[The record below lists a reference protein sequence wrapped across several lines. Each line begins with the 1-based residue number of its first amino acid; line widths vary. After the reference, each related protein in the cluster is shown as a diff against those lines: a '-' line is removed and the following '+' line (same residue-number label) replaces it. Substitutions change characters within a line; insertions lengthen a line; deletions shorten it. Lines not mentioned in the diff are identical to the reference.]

1 MAKFGPFLVE
11 RRDNMLQATYAL
23 GQVRLKAGKW
33 ALGSLCRKPVF
44 SNRDVVQS
52 CPRKSHSPNLRC
64 SRAGW
69 GPTAKPLALLST
81 LLAQTVMETGG
92 FPPGRTDC
100 FQVDFCEMILSHLSV
115 SQKPYTVHLLS
126 LSLHRVVEHNP
137 LNRGTW
143 SQGSISC
150 CTRCSK
156 ALLRSISPAG
166 GLQPREF
173 QGIGRF
179 FWTSEAWIN
188 PSTTCCSAAFAH
200 AMWVAG

>member
-1 MAKFGPFLVE
+1 MGGTSSSACPSPKFIAKICGHTVHLAMPRWKLHSWIHPKQLAALSVRDRYRNCGMHNMGWPSDLVKHGSTAKFGPFLVE

-92 FPPGRTDC
+92 FP
-100 FQVDFCEMILSHLSV
+100 FCLSETLHSPPPILILA
-115 SQKPYTVHLLS
+115 
-126 LSLHRVVEHNP
+126 
-137 LNRGTW
+137 
-143 SQGSISC
+143 SC
-150 CTRCSK
+150 GW
-156 ALLRSISPAG
+156 A
-166 GLQPREF
+166 
-173 QGIGRF
+173 
-179 FWTSEAWIN
+179 
-188 PSTTCCSAAFAH
+188 
-200 AMWVAG
+200 